1 MKFIWNTLI
10 YIFSHTLAAVI
21 VNWYII
27 HASNL
32 MSSKARMRKTK
43 NNELVIFIYL
53 LFLAFSAFDYLYKL
67 LEQVLTGS
75 LPKEIKHIES
85 LLNNFSSE
93 TGRENHINAK
103 AATSWTLPWNFWF
116 WEAKTAAY
124 CCRKSLPKASFEL
137 DWFHFAPRQLL
148 LYKYGITLYA
158 SCFVNFCPSNS
169 FLEKPNK

>member
-1 MKFIWNTLI
+1 MQVILCPPKQECVKLKITNWWNL
-10 YIFSHTLAAVI
+10 
-21 VNWYII
+21 
-27 HASNL
+27 
-32 MSSKARMRKTK
+32 
-43 NNELVIFIYL
+43 FIYL